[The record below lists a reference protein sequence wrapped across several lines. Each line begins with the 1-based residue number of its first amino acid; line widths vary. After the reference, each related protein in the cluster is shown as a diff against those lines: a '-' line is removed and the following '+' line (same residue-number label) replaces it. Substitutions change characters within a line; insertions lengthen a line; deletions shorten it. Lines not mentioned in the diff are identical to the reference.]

1 MSVCPS
7 VSHTFPKKLEF
18 QPPAP
23 KKKMKKKMKF
33 QKTLL
38 GSTLLIACVCL
49 SHFSKEIGIRK
60 KKKMEFAKKNGICT
74 GFWIFGGRRPAAEGR
89 SQSIEITL
97 TT

>member
-1 MSVCPS
+1 MELFLS
-7 VSHTFPKKLEF
+7 
-18 QPPAP
+18 
-23 KKKMKKKMKF
+23 
-33 QKTLL
+33 
-38 GSTLLIACVCL
+38 STLLRPSQTLLCL
-49 SHFSKEIGIRK
+49 SVTLSKKIGIRK